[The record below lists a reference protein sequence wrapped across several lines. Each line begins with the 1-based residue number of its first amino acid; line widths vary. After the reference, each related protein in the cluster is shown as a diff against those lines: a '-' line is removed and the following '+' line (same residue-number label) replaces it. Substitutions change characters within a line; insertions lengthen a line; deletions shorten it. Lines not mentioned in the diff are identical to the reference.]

1 MKHVVILLLFLLP
14 TALFA
19 DDYYQPIP
27 MAEVARLMN
36 SPGVAVLD
44 VNVQEV
50 WEKHH
55 IPGAVHIT
63 SPDIARYLPTDKK
76 SLLIFYCAGP
86 LCHASGNAANEA
98 VMLGFRRVYV
108 MRDGIFAWVKAGY
121 PVESASPAKDLGA
134 GQR

>member
-1 MKHVVILLLFLLP
+1 MKRFMILLMFLLP
-14 TALFA
+14 TTTFA
-19 DDYYQPIP
+19 GDYYQPVP
-27 MAEVARLMN
+27 MEEVARLMK
-36 SPGVAVLD
+36 SPGVAFLD
-44 VNVQEV
+44 VNAQEV

-63 SPDIARYLPTDKK
+63 SPDIARYLPKDKQTV
-76 SLLIFYCAGP
+76 LIFYCAGP
-86 LCHASGNAANEA
+86 LCEASGIAANLS

-121 PVESASPAKDLGA
+121 PVESAPPAINNGS

>member
-1 MKHVVILLLFLLP
+1 MKHIVILLLFLLP
-14 TALFA
+14 TVLFA

-27 MAEVARLMN
+27 MEEVARLMK

-55 IPGAVHIT
+55 IPGAVHVT
-63 SPDIARYLPTDKK
+63 SPDLARYLPTDRQAV
-76 SLLIFYCAGP
+76 LIFYCAGP
-86 LCHASGNAANEA
+86 LCNASGIAANQS
-98 VMLGFRRVYV
+98 VILGFRRVYV

-121 PVESASPAKDLGA
+121 PVESASPATINGS